1 LLHHLVVLRHEHL
14 LIVDILELVLVLE
27 LLHLMLEYLLLL
39 LVVLIEV
46 HHLRLLK
53 HLLLGL
59 LLLELKNRL
68 GLLRGCLLHLERR
81 VAVGRLYH
89 RSVDELV
96 LEPLALILIL
106 LHHWLLILHRW
117 LLNCLVELRQLE
129 LRVVF
134 LFGLDRLYLL

>member
-1 LLHHLVVLRHEHL
+1 MLHHLVVLRHVHL

-27 LLHLMLEYLLLL
+27 LLHLGLIH

-59 LLLELKNRL
+59 LLLELENRL
-68 GLLRGCLLHLERR
+68 RLLRWCLLHLERG

-89 RSVDELV
+89 GSIDELV
-96 LEPLALILIL
+96 LESLALILIL

-117 LLNCLVELRQLE
+117 LLNRLVELRQLE
-129 LRVVF
+129 LGVIF
-134 LFGLDRLYLL
+134 LFGLD